1 MMRFNCDFE
10 HRDTGECR
18 TIVAALSAVEV
29 GSIKALTKDADV
41 IAEAIALRHAY
52 AELPAGWCH
61 TKPPEMI
68 LLS

>member
-1 MMRFNCDFE
+1 MHFNCDFE
-10 HRDTGECR
+10 HRDTGER
-18 TIVAALSAVEV
+18 KTIVSALSNVEIASV
-29 GSIKALTKDADV
+29 KALSKDAV
-41 IAEAIALRHAY
+41 VVAEAMALRHAY

>member
-1 MMRFNCDFE
+1 MRFNCDFE

-41 IAEAIALRHAY
+41 IAEAMALRHAY
-52 AELPAGWCH
+52 AGLPAGWLH
-61 TKPPEMI
+61 TKPPQMI

>member
-1 MMRFNCDFE
+1 MRFSCEFE
-10 HRDTGECR
+10 HRSTGESK
-18 TIVAALSAVEV
+18 TIVSALSAAEVEWV
-29 GSIKALTKDADV
+29 KALSKDADV
-41 IAEAIALRHAY
+41 IAEAYALRHAY